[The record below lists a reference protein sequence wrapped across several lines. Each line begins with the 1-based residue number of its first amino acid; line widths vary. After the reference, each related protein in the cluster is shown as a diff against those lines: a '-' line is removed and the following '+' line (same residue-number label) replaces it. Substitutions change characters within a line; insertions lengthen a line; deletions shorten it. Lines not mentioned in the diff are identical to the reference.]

1 MCPGGRLSPP
11 AAPPPSSHCLAR
23 GDRGTLTGTQDK
35 GEGGQ
40 GHTSS
45 LPGPEPCCWL
55 HRSLSQPRT
64 KISLDTAS
72 DRLAPATLAGRRRH
86 TENRL
91 LSLLSSPFPTF
102 LTQQISS
109 SLAAS
114 PSHHPQP
121 LAPGAWPSP
130 LDSDAESLLSDSRL
144 CPPSRRPQ
152 SSLEMSL
159 LQARPPRRRRLC
171 LHTQLT
177 CVCRDRQGLALGP
190 EPGGA
195 GRVGQTTGKTQSP
208 ENKLLQAS
216 PLGSFGS
223 LTARRGLAKPEAPR
237 RQGWGTLQ
245 RYFVWS
251 EYSKAVPARKG
262 RLTEVGGLG
271 TDGRERQGLE
281 TIYTPFSEAPPQ
293 RSAP

>member
-1 MCPGGRLSPP
+1 M
-11 AAPPPSSHCLAR
+11 
-23 GDRGTLTGTQDK
+23 
-35 GEGGQ
+35 
-40 GHTSS
+40 SS

-86 TENRL
+86 TQTHRERAVIS
-91 LSLLSSPFPTF
+91 LSRPFPT
-102 LTQQISS
+102 LLKQQISS

-121 LAPGAWPSP
+121 LAPGTRPSP
-130 LDSDAESLLSDSRL
+130 LDGDAKSLLSDSRL
-144 CPPSRRPQ
+144 CPPSHRPQ

-159 LQARPPRRRRLC
+159 VQARPLHCDARLC

-190 EPGGA
+190 EPGGT
-195 GRVGQTTGKTQSP
+195 GRVEQTGKTQSP
-208 ENKLLQAS
+208 ENKLLQAR

-223 LTARRGLAKPEAPR
+223 LTIRRGLEKPEAPR
-237 RQGWGTLQ
+237 RQGWGSSQTRLV
-245 RYFVWS
+245 RSACW
-251 EYSKAVPARKG
+251 EAVRARKG
-262 RLTEVGGLG
+262 
-271 TDGRERQGLE
+271 
-281 TIYTPFSEAPPQ
+281 
-293 RSAP
+293 